1 MKRRKEVYNSLDELR
16 RDKHKVNKALNRETE
31 ALKRDAVD
39 MVMPSNNVFFS
50 SDYSFMRYIGYAIT
64 AYKSY
69 STFRKITSFFSK
81 KRWK

>member
-1 MKRRKEVYNSLDELR
+1 MKKPKEVYNTLDELR
-16 RDKHKVNKALNRETE
+16 RDKHKVNKALSRETE

-39 MVMPSNNVFFS
+39 MVLPSNNVFFT

-69 STFRKITSFFSK
+69 TTFRKITSFFSR
-81 KRWK
+81 KRK

>member
-16 RDKHKVNKALNRETE
+16 RDKHKVNEALNRETE

-64 AYKSY
+64 AYKTY

>member
-1 MKRRKEVYNSLDELR
+1 MKKPKEVYNSLDELR
-16 RDKHKVNKALNRETE
+16 RDKHKVNKALSRETE

-39 MVMPSNNVFFS
+39 MVLPSNNVFFT

-69 STFRKITSFFSK
+69 TTFRTITSFFSR
-81 KRWK
+81 KRK